1 MSGGNK
7 RKLCISLCLLN
18 DPKLIFMDEMS
29 NGVDPISRKS
39 IYKYLRSLKDASI
52 LLITHRVDEAE
63 KICNNIA
70 IMSDGTFLTEGE
82 P

>member
-1 MSGGNK
+1 
-7 RKLCISLCLLN
+7 
-18 DPKLIFMDEMS
+18 MDEMS